1 MDFVDLLEDFAGV
14 GFNVGS
20 EVFKIQAVVGLVER
34 KVLFEVG
41 EFDIYLGKTDFHMHP
56 DRNNGYKKGEQADGL
71 GKRETE
77 YFPFF
82 HHQAIGIRIR
92 RRRLQPFQ

>member
-1 MDFVDLLEDFAGV
+1 LDFVDLFEDFAGV

-20 EVFKIQAVVGLVER
+20 EVFKIPAVVGLVER
-34 KVLFEVG
+34 KVLLEVG
-41 EFDIYLGKTDFHMHP
+41 EFNVYLGQADFHMNP
-56 DRNNGYKKGEQADGL
+56 YGYNSHKKGEQTDGL

-82 HHQAIGIRIR
+82 HV
-92 RRRLQPFQ
+92 

>member
-1 MDFVDLLEDFAGV
+1 LDFVDLLEDFAGV

-20 EVFKIQAVVGLVER
+20 EVFKIPAVVGLVER

-41 EFDIYLGKTDFHMHP
+41 EFNIYFGQTDFHMHP
-56 DRNNGYKKGEQADGL
+56 DRNNGHKKCKQTDCL
-71 GKRETE
+71 GKREAE

-82 HHQAIGIRIR
+82 HEIGIRH
-92 RRRLQPFQ
+92 